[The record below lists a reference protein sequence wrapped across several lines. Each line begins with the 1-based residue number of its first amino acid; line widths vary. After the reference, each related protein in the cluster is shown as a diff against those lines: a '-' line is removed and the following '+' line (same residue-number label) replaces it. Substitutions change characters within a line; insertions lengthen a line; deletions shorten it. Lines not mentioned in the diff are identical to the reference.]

1 MINENII
8 IENHMYNLSDEQ
20 INNYALEYLNLKRKE
35 SIDKNKFIINEDEF
49 INYIKKRIEQKLLIN
64 KNNKIVK
71 NNFWFNIK
79 FWLRIFKRKII

>member
-1 MINENII
+1 MINNTI

-20 INNYALEYLNLKRKE
+20 MNNYALEYLNLKRKE
-35 SIDKNKFIINEDEF
+35 STDKNKFIINNDDF

-79 FWLRIFKRKII
+79 FWFRIFKRKVI